1 MIKYRVRYFTNFV
14 TDIETNKVLLA
25 LDYDRPIDSLR
36 GALEWDGIPGIKV
49 ERVGPLS
56 DAPLFETP
64 SDWEP
69 EAVRNRVAY

>member
-1 MIKYRVRYFTNFV
+1 MNHRTRYFTNFV
-14 TDIETNKVLLA
+14 TNTETGKVIMMM
-25 LDYDRPIDSLR
+25 DFDRPIDALR

>member
-1 MIKYRVRYFTNFV
+1 MRTKYYTNFL
-14 TDIETNKVLLA
+14 INEETKKVIMA
-25 LDYDRPIDSLR
+25 LDYDTALQSLR
-36 GALEWDGIPGIKV
+36 GALEFDGIKGVKV

-69 EAVRNRVAY
+69 EAVRNRIAY